1 MLREE
6 MKMHQDVEKILVS
19 EEQINAAVSRIAD
32 EINRDLNG
40 EPLLVVSILKG
51 STPFAMDLI
60 KKLTMPVT
68 LDFMQA
74 SSYGK
79 STESSGF
86 INMKKDLEQDI
97 TGKNVLIVEDII
109 DSGNTLYKIKKLL
122 EHRNAK
128 SVRICTM
135 LDKPSRRVVDVK
147 VDYVGCEIPDEFA
160 IGYGLDYDELYR
172 NLPYI
177 GVLKKDVYEKN

>member
-1 MLREE
+1 
-6 MKMHQDVEKILVS
+6 MHKDVEKILLN
-19 EEQINAAVSRIAD
+19 EEKIAAAVSKIAVK
-32 EINRDLNG
+32 INDDLNG
-40 EPLLVVSILKG
+40 EPLLAVIILKG

-60 KKLTMPVT
+60 RKLDMPVEI
-68 LDFMQA
+68 DFMQV

-79 STESSGF
+79 STVSNGF
-86 INMKKDLEQDI
+86 INVKKDIEQDI
-97 TGKNVLIVEDII
+97 SGKNVLIIEDII
-109 DSGNTLYKIKKLL
+109 DSGNTLFKIKKLF

-147 VDYVGCEIPDEFA
+147 VDYVGEEIPDEFVV
-160 IGYGLDYDELYR
+160 GYGLDYNEQYR

-177 GVLKKDVYEKN
+177 GVLKKCVYEAN

>member
-1 MLREE
+1 
-6 MKMHQDVEKILVS
+6 MHKDVERILVT
-19 EEQINAAVSRIAD
+19 EEEISAAVTRIA
-32 EINRDLNG
+32 EEVNRDLNG
-40 EPLLVVSILKG
+40 EPLLVVAILKG

-60 KKLTMPVT
+60 KKLTMPVE

-79 STESSGF
+79 STISDGF

-109 DSGNTLYKIKKLL
+109 DSGNTLNKIKKLM

-160 IGYGLDYDELYR
+160 IGYGLDYDEFYR

-177 GVLKKDVYEKN
+177 GVLKRSVYENN